1 MNPHVV
7 DITLQNAQQYL
18 IEESRVRPV
27 LVDFWADWC
36 APCKALM
43 PLLEKLATEYNGA
56 FLLAKVNADQQQE
69 ITAQFGIRSLPTV
82 VVMKDGQPV
91 NAFQGAQ
98 PETTIRQLL
107 DEYLPKPWDLK
118 IQEAEA
124 RIEAGDLPA
133 ALALLREAHEDS
145 GKRSDI
151 GLMLAQVLLMMNRA
165 EDAGAIL
172 KAIPMKDQDSL
183 YQQLLAQVELQ
194 QEAAKAPEIQELE
207 ARLNADPDNREI
219 AYELAVQ
226 FSQHQFQ
233 REALDLL
240 LNLLKKDL
248 NFRDG
253 GAKKI
258 YLDILAALGKG
269 DPLAVEYQR
278 KIYNLLY

>member
-1 MNPHVV
+1 MNSNIV

-18 IEESRVRPV
+18 IDESSVRPV

-43 PLLEKLATEYNGA
+43 PVLEKLAREYDGA
-56 FLLAKVNADQQQE
+56 FLLAKVNADEQAE
-69 ITAQFGIRSLPTV
+69 IASQFGGRSLPTV

-98 PETTIRQLL
+98 PETAIRQLL

-118 IQEAEA
+118 IQQAEA
-124 RIEAGDLPA
+124 KIAAGDLA
-133 ALALLREAHEDS
+133 GALLDLRQAHEES
-145 GKRSDI
+145 GQRSDI
-151 GLMLAQVLLMMNRA
+151 GLMLARVLLMMNRA

-172 KAIPMKDQDSL
+172 KAIPMKDQDAH
-183 YQQLLAQVELQ
+183 YQQLLAQLELQ

-207 ARLNADPDNREI
+207 ARLSEDPDNLEI

-233 REALDLL
+233 REALELL

-248 NFRDG
+248 SFRDG

-258 YLDILAALGKG
+258 YLDILTALGKG

>member
-98 PETTIRQLL
+98 PETVIRQLL

-253 GAKKI
+253 GARKI

>member
-1 MNPHVV
+1 MNTNIV
-7 DITLQNAQQYL
+7 DIDLQNAQQYL
-18 IEESRVRPV
+18 IDESRVRPV
-27 LVDFWADWC
+27 VVDFWADWC

-43 PLLEKLATEYNGA
+43 PVLEKLAREYDGA
-56 FLLAKVNADQQQE
+56 FLLAKVNADEQAD
-69 ITAQFGIRSLPTV
+69 IAAQFGVRSLPTV

-98 PETTIRQLL
+98 SETAIRQML

-118 IQEAEA
+118 VQQAEA
-124 RIEAGDLPA
+124 KIAAGDQA
-133 ALALLREAHEDS
+133 GALLDLRQAYEES
-145 GKRSDI
+145 LQRSDI

-165 EDAGAIL
+165 EDADAIL
-172 KAIPMKDQDSL
+172 KAIPMKDQDAH
-183 YQQLLAQVELQ
+183 YHQLMAQLELK

-207 ARLNADPDNREI
+207 ERLNADPDNLEI

-226 FSQHQFQ
+226 FSQHQFH
-233 REALDLL
+233 REALELL
-240 LNLLKKDL
+240 LSVLREDL

-253 GAKKI
+253 GAKKS
-258 YLDILAALGKG
+258 YLDILTALGKG

>member
-1 MNPHVV
+1 MNANIVE
-7 DITLQNAQQYL
+7 ITLQNAQQYL
-18 IEESRVRPV
+18 IAESSQRPV

-36 APCKALM
+36 APCKVLM
-43 PLLEKLATEYNGA
+43 PILEKLAAEYSGA

-69 ITAQFGIRSLPTV
+69 ITAQFGIRSLPTL
-82 VVMKDGQPV
+82 VMMHNGQPV
-91 NAFQGAQ
+91 NALQGAQ
-98 PETTIRQLL
+98 PEAEIRKLL

-118 IQEAEA
+118 LQQAQDKID
-124 RIEAGDLPA
+124 AGDLA
-133 ALALLREAHEDS
+133 GALSDLRQAHDES
-145 GKRSDI
+145 GQRSDI
-151 GLMLAQVLLMMNRA
+151 GMMLAQLLLMMNRA
-165 EDAGAIL
+165 DDAAVLL
-172 KAIPMKDQDSL
+172 KGIPMKDQDQL
-183 YQQLLAQVELQ
+183 YQQLLAQLELK

-207 ARLNADPDNREI
+207 ARLNADPDNLDI

-226 FSQHQFQ
+226 FSQHQYQ
-233 REALDLL
+233 REALELL
-240 LNLLKKDL
+240 LGILRTNL

>member
-145 GKRSDI
+145 AKRSDI
-151 GLMLAQVLLMMNRA
+151 ALMLAQVLLMMNRA

-253 GAKKI
+253 GARKI

>member
-1 MNPHVV
+1 MSSNIV

-18 IEESRVRPV
+18 IDESRNRPV

-43 PLLEKLATEYNGA
+43 PVLEKLAREYDGA
-56 FLLAKVNADQQQE
+56 FLLAKVNADEQMD
-69 ITAQFGIRSLPTV
+69 ITAQFGVRSLPTV

-98 PETTIRQLL
+98 PETAIRQLL

-118 IQEAEA
+118 IQQAET
-124 RIEAGDLPA
+124 RIASGDLA
-133 ALALLREAHEDS
+133 GALSDLRQAHEDS
-145 GKRSDI
+145 GQRSDI
-151 GLMLAQVLLMMNRA
+151 ALMMARVLLMMNRV
-165 EDAGAIL
+165 EDAGAVL
-172 KAIPMKDQDSL
+172 KTIPMKDQDAQ
-183 YQQLLAQVELQ
+183 YQQLMAQLELQ

-207 ARLNADPDNREI
+207 TRLEADPDNLEI
-219 AYELAVQ
+219 AFELAVQ
-226 FSQHQFQ
+226 YSQHQFQ
-233 REALDLL
+233 REALELL
-240 LNLLKKDL
+240 LGVLRKDL

-258 YLDILAALGKG
+258 YLDIITALGKG

>member
-98 PETTIRQLL
+98 PETVIRQLL

>member
-1 MNPHVV
+1 MTANIV

-18 IEESRVRPV
+18 IDESRVRPV

-43 PLLEKLATEYNGA
+43 PILEKLANEYNGA

-69 ITAQFGIRSLPTV
+69 IAGQFGVRSLPTV

-98 PETTIRQLL
+98 PETAIRRLL

-118 IQEAEA
+118 LQQAQEA
-124 RIEAGDLPA
+124 IEAGDLA
-133 ALALLREAHEDS
+133 NALSLLRLAHEES
-145 GKRSDI
+145 GQRSDI
-151 GLMLAQVLLMMNRA
+151 GMMMAQVLLMMNRGD
-165 EDAGAIL
+165 EAGAVL
-172 KAIPMKDQDSL
+172 KAIPMKDHDAV
-183 YQQLLAQVELQ
+183 YQQLVAQVELQ
-194 QEAAKAPEIQELE
+194 QEAAKTPEIQELE
-207 ARLNADPDNREI
+207 ERLNADPDNLEL

-233 REALDLL
+233 REALVLLLDLL
-240 LNLLKKDL
+240 RKDV
-248 NFRDG
+248 NFREG

-258 YLDILAALGKG
+258 YLDILATLGKG

>member
-43 PLLEKLATEYNGA
+43 PLLEKLAAEYNGA

-98 PETTIRQLL
+98 PETVIRQLL

>member
-43 PLLEKLATEYNGA
+43 PLLEKLAAEYSGA

-98 PETTIRQLL
+98 PETVIRQLL

-124 RIEAGDLPA
+124 RIAAGDLPA
-133 ALALLREAHEDS
+133 ALVLLREAHEDS

-151 GLMLAQVLLMMNRA
+151 ALMLAQVLLMMNRA

-172 KAIPMKDQDSL
+172 KAIPMKDQDAF
-183 YQQLLAQVELQ
+183 YQQLLAQLELQ

-253 GAKKI
+253 GARKV

>member
-1 MNPHVV
+1 MNANIVE
-7 DITLQNAQQYL
+7 ITLQNAQQYL
-18 IEESRVRPV
+18 IDESSQRPV

-36 APCKALM
+36 APCKVLL
-43 PLLEKLATEYNGA
+43 PILEKLAAEYSGA

-69 ITAQFGIRSLPTV
+69 ITAQFGIRSLPTL
-82 VVMKDGQPV
+82 VMMHNGQPV
-91 NAFQGAQ
+91 NALQGAQ
-98 PETTIRQLL
+98 PEAEIRKLL

-118 IQEAEA
+118 LQQAQDKID
-124 RIEAGDLPA
+124 AGDLA
-133 ALALLREAHEDS
+133 GALSDLRQAHDES
-145 GKRSDI
+145 AQRSDI
-151 GLMLAQVLLMMNRA
+151 GMMLAQVLLMMNRA
-165 EDAGAIL
+165 DDAAVML
-172 KAIPMKDQDSL
+172 KGIPMKDQDQL
-183 YQQLLAQVELQ
+183 YQQLLAQLELK

-207 ARLNADPDNREI
+207 ARLNADPDNLDI

-226 FSQHQFQ
+226 YSQHQYQ
-233 REALDLL
+233 REALELL
-240 LNLLKKDL
+240 LGILRTNL